1 MYYGTIPCITGQY
14 PVLRDSTLYY
24 GTVPLLKDSPCITGQ
39 YPVAAWEIAHLATPT
54 WEIAQLG
61 SCPLENANGKVP
73 NTPFSV

>member
-39 YPVAAWEIAHLATPT
+39 YPVAAWEIAHLGTST

-61 SCPLENANGKVP
+61 SCPLESANGKVP